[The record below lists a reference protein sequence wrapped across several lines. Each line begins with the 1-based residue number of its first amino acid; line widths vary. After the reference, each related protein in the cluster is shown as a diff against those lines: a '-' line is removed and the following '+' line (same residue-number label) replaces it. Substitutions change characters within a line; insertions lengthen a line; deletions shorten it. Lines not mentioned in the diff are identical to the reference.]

1 MGLLPKPRQ
10 QLILKRM
17 PSELAQ
23 VTVEN
28 YLLAMY
34 SMEEEGTPPLAG
46 RLAQRLGVSP
56 PSVTGMFRRMARDG
70 LITYVQRRQVEL
82 TERGRAMARDM
93 VRRHRL
99 SECFLMEVLGLE
111 WHRCHEAAHRLE
123 HALNPDLEER
133 ISSLLHHP
141 STCPHGNPIP
151 GNGPGFPAGISRL
164 AEAQADQ
171 LVVLNH
177 VTDEVED
184 DQPAMDFL
192 YARGLLPGAV
202 LHILEVTPFNGTMTV
217 QRGEAG
223 PVAIGLT
230 LASKLWVRPAAVV
243 EAPD

>member
-1 MGLLPKPRQ
+1 M
-10 QLILKRM
+10 
-17 PSELAQ
+17 SELAH

-70 LITYVQRRQVEL
+70 LITYAQRRQVEL
-82 TERGRAMARDM
+82 TDQGRASARDM

-99 SECFLMEVLGLE
+99 SEQFLMQVLGLE
-111 WHRCHEAAHRLE
+111 WHNVHEAAHRLE
-123 HALNPDLEER
+123 HALTPDLEER
-133 ISSLLHHP
+133 ISALLGHP
-141 STCPHGNPIP
+141 PACPHGNPIP
-151 GNGPGFPAGISRL
+151 GNGPGFPSDILRMAEVPAGS
-164 AEAQADQ
+164 A
-171 LVVLNH
+171 VVLNH

-192 YARGLLPGAV
+192 YAHGLLPGAV
-202 LHILEVTPFNGTMTV
+202 LHILEVTTFNGTMTL
-217 QRGEAG
+217 QRGEAA
-223 PVAIGLT
+223 PVVIGLT
-230 LASKLWVRPAAVV
+230 LASKLWVRPTAVV